1 MITQQLLHL
10 KIVVVVKR
18 RFSHF
23 RKIRFQKKKVEEE
36 NGTHTPKFRSKNIKF
51 ESTRIGDSKCV
62 QWKCWTVGCGVSG
75 SQLRRRDASRRTY
88 FSHSHLF
95 NKIDIHTTYM
105 HKYSSPLYLA
115 IRILLHTLIPKLLC
129 TLM

>member
-10 KIVVVVKR
+10 KIGWWVVKR

-23 RKIRFQKKKVEEE
+23 RRIRFQKKKVEEE

-75 SQLRRRDASRRTY
+75 SQLRRREPSRRS
-88 FSHSHLF
+88 FDRMVE
-95 NKIDIHTTYM
+95 K
-105 HKYSSPLYLA
+105 
-115 IRILLHTLIPKLLC
+115 
-129 TLM
+129 